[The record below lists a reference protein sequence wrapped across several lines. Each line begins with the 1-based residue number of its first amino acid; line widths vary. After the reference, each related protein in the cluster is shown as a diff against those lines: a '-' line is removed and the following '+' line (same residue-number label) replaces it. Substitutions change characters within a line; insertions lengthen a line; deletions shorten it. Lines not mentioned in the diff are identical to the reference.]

1 MPQKLSSW
9 LSVLIFGLC
18 SFVYITAQEADDVP
32 EMTPVIERKTIRSLS
47 ISGNN
52 LITQEALLARMPYRI
67 GDPFNPAKTADLI
80 KNLYSLGYFNNI
92 VVEVEDISSTE
103 VALHIIVEEKK
114 KIEAVVYKGNAN
126 LTAEEIEKKYKFS
139 EIPAMNEDELGR
151 YAAQIK
157 QLYAEKNYH
166 VATITTELQPTDR
179 GTYIALF
186 TICEGN
192 KAVVKRVFFRGNSC
206 ISSRKLRDSIF
217 TREDWL
223 FGFLSKAGSYQ
234 PEMLE
239 VDKHIIENYYQS
251 NGFFTARVVD
261 ICVDIEPETQCI
273 TVTYTIEEGDLY
285 TVKSV
290 SAPGNDILTEEQ
302 ILNCMTLKPGQL
314 YSREAVRDTLEGL
327 RILWG
332 RFGYIYADIEPV
344 IVPNFEDKTIELTFN
359 SELGNKI
366 TLNRLTIFGNCKTR
380 EYVIRRMI
388 LLCEGDVL
396 TTPAMDLSKSRVE
409 GLGFFDPQDGVEW
422 RMNKISENCVDLD
435 LMLKEVKTGKF
446 EGSIGYGG
454 ADPQSPSTSARVGV
468 TLADR
473 SLFGTGV
480 SCMFSASWAKEDHSL
495 GLTVFQPWLFDR
507 PIGAGFNLY
516 HRGSIY
522 EDFKN
527 VTTTPRE
534 KLSGGS
540 IQLMFQLPGCPDV
553 STSLTGGVERIQFQK
568 GIRADRV
575 GLTEEQRTLYQSF
588 IDRRFENGTTG
599 WITSIIGQDLRNN
612 PVFPNRGYNWSLTTK
627 VAAPTDASKFGY
639 VKADFDVTWLTP
651 LIGDY
656 DLIFLLHGHAGIV
669 GQLRDKVIPYR
680 ELYNMG
686 GPGTVRGFEFGQ
698 IGPQVFCSSVG
709 AKKAFWVNAELIF
722 SIKKDQSIRGVLFY
736 DGGAGWDTP
745 LTPLQRTLLDN
756 PANIG
761 ALTNNRFRYRHSI
774 GFGIR
779 LLQPAPLRIDWGFK
793 LDRNKRLREKFY
805 EVHFSMSQDF

>member
-1 MPQKLSSW
+1 MPQKLNSW
-9 LSVLIFGLC
+9 LRVLIFGLS
-18 SFVYITAQEADDVP
+18 SFVYISAEKADSLP
-32 EMTPVIERKTIRSLS
+32 ETTPVVERKTIRSIS

-67 GDPFNPAKTADLI
+67 GDPFNPAKTGDLI
-80 KNLYSLGYFNNI
+80 KNFYNLGYFNNVI
-92 VVEVEDISSTE
+92 VDVEDISDTE
-103 VALHIIVEEKK
+103 VALHVIVEEKK
-114 KIEAVVYKGNAN
+114 KIESIVYRGNNN
-126 LTAEEIEKKYKFS
+126 LTADEIEKKYKFS
-139 EIPAMNEDELGR
+139 EIPAMDENELSR
-151 YAAQIK
+151 YADQIK
-157 QLYAEKNYH
+157 QLYVEKNYH
-166 VATITTELQPTDR
+166 AATITTELQPTER
-179 GTYIALF
+179 GTYIAVF

-192 KAVVKRVFFRGNSC
+192 KAVVKRVFFKGNSC
-206 ISSRKLRDSIF
+206 VSTRRLRELIF

-234 PEMLE
+234 PEMLNG
-239 VDKHIIENYYQS
+239 DRYMIENYYQS

-261 ICVDIEPETQCI
+261 ICVDIEQETQCI
-273 TVTYTIEEGDLY
+273 TVTYTIEEGDLF

-290 SAPGNDILTEEQ
+290 SAPGNDLLTEEQ
-302 ILNCMTLKPGQL
+302 ILKCMTLKPGQL
-314 YSREAVRDTLEGL
+314 YSKEVVVDTIEGL
-327 RILWG
+327 RTLWG

-344 IVPNFEDKTIELTFN
+344 IIPNFEDKTIEITFN

-366 TLNRLTIFGNCKTR
+366 TLNRLTICGNNKTR

-396 TTPAMDLSKSRVE
+396 TTPAMDISKSRVE
-409 GLGFFDPQDGVEW
+409 GLGFFDPQNGVEW

-435 LMLKEVKTGKF
+435 LMLKEVKTGKLD
-446 EGSIGYGG
+446 GSIGYGG
-454 ADPQSPSTSARVGV
+454 ADPQSPATSVRVGLNV
-468 TLADR
+468 SDR
-473 SLFGTGV
+473 NLLGTGV
-480 SCMFSASWAKEDHSL
+480 SWNLSASWAKGDHSVNFN
-495 GLTVFQPWLFDR
+495 VFQPWLFDR
-507 PIGAGFNLY
+507 PIGAGLGVY
-516 HRGSIY
+516 HRAAIY

-527 VTTTPRE
+527 VTDTPRE
-534 KLSGGS
+534 KLTGGS
-540 IQLMFQLPGCPDV
+540 LQFMFQVPGCPDI

-568 GIRADRV
+568 VNADRA
-575 GLTEEQRTLYQSF
+575 GRSAAQFDLYQSF
-588 IDRRFENGTTG
+588 IDRRFISGTTG
-599 WITSIIGQDLRNN
+599 WITNIIGQDLRNN

-627 VAAPTDASKFGY
+627 VTVPADASTFGY
-639 VKADFDVTWLTP
+639 VKADFDATWLTP
-651 LIGDY
+651 LIGEY

-669 GQLRDKVIPYR
+669 EQLRNKVIPYR

-722 SIKKDQSIRGVLFY
+722 SIKKDQSIRGVVFY

-745 LTPLQRTLLDN
+745 LTQEQRLLLDN

-805 EVHFSMSQDF
+805 EVHFSMSQEF